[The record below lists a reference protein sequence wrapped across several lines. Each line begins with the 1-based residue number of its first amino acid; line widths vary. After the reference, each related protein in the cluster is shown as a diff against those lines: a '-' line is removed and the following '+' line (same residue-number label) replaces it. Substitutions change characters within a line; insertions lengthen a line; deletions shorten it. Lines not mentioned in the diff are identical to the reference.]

1 MKKEKLEELL
11 FSFHKDIVCSIR
23 VASAI
28 VDISDYQSLRQD
40 VDKWV
45 IGMLGPNKIMVDPR
59 LAYSDLRIF
68 DTEDN
73 LLIELDCIDDNNDQ
87 NEYYRNGTQTFKN
100 LSNELRY
107 VNIKKSAIYYRNTG
121 NTSWILKAALNNP
134 ECIIVVGTNS
144 ELSLLVSEY
153 KKLIN
158 NSPWYKK
165 IYWKLTK
172 RSYPTFT
179 TVDNVIPGGKLPLIF
194 DNSCFV

>member
-23 VASAI
+23 VARVILGTSEYL
-28 VDISDYQSLRQD
+28 SPRQD

-45 IGMLGPNKIMVDPR
+45 IGMLGPNKIIVDPR
-59 LAYSDLRIF
+59 LSYGDLRIF

-73 LLIELDCIDDNNDQ
+73 LLIELDCIDDDYQ
-87 NEYYRNGTQTFKN
+87 YYCDGTQTFKK

-134 ECIIVVGTNS
+134 ECIIVVGTTG
-144 ELSLLVSEY
+144 ELHALISGYE
-153 KKLIN
+153 KLIN

>member
-1 MKKEKLEELL
+1 MKKEKLEQLL

-23 VASAI
+23 VARAI
-28 VDISDYQSLRQD
+28 VGTSEYLSPRQD

-73 LLIELDCIDDNNDQ
+73 LLIELDCIDDDYQ
-87 NEYYRNGTQTFKN
+87 DDYYCDGTQTFKK
-100 LSNELRY
+100 LSDELRY
-107 VNIKKSAIYYRNTG
+107 VNIKKSAIYYRCTG
-121 NTSWILKAALNNP
+121 NTSWILKSALNNP
-134 ECIIVVGTNS
+134 ECIIVVGTTG
-144 ELSLLVSEY
+144 ELHALNREY
-153 KKLIN
+153 EKLIN

-165 IYWKLTK
+165 IYWTLTK
-172 RSYPTFT
+172 RSYPKFT
-179 TVDNVIPGGKLPLIF
+179 TVDNVIPGDKLPLIF

>member
-23 VASAI
+23 VARAI
-28 VDISDYQSLRQD
+28 IGTSEYLSPRQE

-45 IGMLGPNKIMVDPR
+45 IGMLGPNKIIVDPR
-59 LAYSDLRIF
+59 LSYGDLRIF

-73 LLIELDCIDDNNDQ
+73 LLIELDCIDDDYRD
-87 NEYYRNGTQTFKN
+87 EYYRDGTQTFKK
-100 LSNELRY
+100 LSDELRY
-107 VNIKKSAIYYRNTG
+107 VNIKKSAIDYRCTG

-134 ECIIVVGTNS
+134 ECIIVVGTTGELHALNS
-144 ELSLLVSEY
+144 EYE
-153 KKLIN
+153 KLIN

-165 IYWKLTK
+165 IYWNLTK
-172 RSYPTFT
+172 RSYPKFT